1 MILKWNKATAAL
13 WVAGLVIAVSGCGTD
28 TDTVTGTQTGDNTI
42 AKTATAPST
51 VSVIGSNS
59 VDSGPIMPNVDES
72 QMESVTLAAVAAYER
87 EWGDGSGVNVVWG
100 PNIISGWALLGLEN
114 QSGAAEKDVLLAQD
128 NGVWQVRDMGNS
140 LAERWENQTPPG
152 LLPSM

>member
-1 MILKWNKATAAL
+1 MIYKYKKATTAFC
-13 WVAGLVIAVSGCGTD
+13 VGGLIIAMNGCGAD
-28 TDTVTGTQTGDNTI
+28 ADIETGTQTNETTI
-42 AKTATAPST
+42 AKTVAAPST
-51 VSVIGSNS
+51 VIGSNS
-59 VDSGPIMPNVDES
+59 VDSGPIMPNVDET
-72 QMESVTLAAVAAYER
+72 QVEPVTLAAVAAFER

-152 LLPSM
+152 LLP